1 MMKMSSGSMRN
12 TGMPGMKL
20 INSPATTSST
30 GYATRILLASMM
42 SKTMTTRRTRKKG
55 KCSIISGV
63 KDTGK

>member
-1 MMKMSSGSMRN
+1 MMKMSSGLMRN

-20 INSPATTSST
+20 MSSPATTSNT

-42 SKTMTTRRTRKKG
+42 SKTMITSKTRKKG